1 MVMNVDERIPAAGSM
16 HAEVS
21 GTTPQLERVP
31 GQRFRR
37 RLAVIIT
44 SATVT
49 AIGGIALLACGSNRS
64 PAAEAWKYELP
75 LDGATPLPT
84 ETRTARTASGALWVD
99 RVSGRYLA
107 LTIRPGLADGYPAP
121 VGLGP
126 MARSESF
133 PGSRGQAYL
142 TQSDESHVR
151 TMTMWWTRTDGAVW
165 ILRAYWYGDDPVPF
179 GEAQQMF
186 ETWALEISIVAS
198 DDAPENFRLGDE
210 SMTLFA
216 ASRSGL
222 VGSRSQEWD
231 LVRGTRQGRIGVL
244 TIYPS
249 AGAMDLANLLA
260 HGMPTEITLF
270 GRTAWMVKDNTGQI
284 TVGWQAGNAKQE
296 WSYLTIPASIASY
309 TSEILSAL
317 RVG

>member
-1 MVMNVDERIPAAGSM
+1 MPK
-16 HAEVS
+16 
-21 GTTPQLERVP
+21 
-31 GQRFRR
+31 RR
-37 RLAVIIT
+37 SRQRLAMVIA
-44 SATVT
+44 SATI
-49 AIGGIALLACGSNRS
+49 IGGITLLACGSNRS
-64 PAAEAWKYELP
+64 PAAEAWTYELS

-99 RVSGRYLA
+99 RVSGRYLS

-165 ILRAYWYGDDPVPF
+165 ILSAYWYGDDPVPF

-186 ETWALEISIVAS
+186 ETWALEISIVSS
-198 DDAPENFRLGDE
+198 DDPQDTFQLGDA
-210 SMTLFA
+210 SMALFA
-216 ASRSGL
+216 EGRSGD
-222 VGSRSQEWD
+222 VKSRAQVWN
-231 LVRGTRQGRIGVL
+231 LVRGTEQGKIIL
-244 TIYPS
+244 HTIEDTAAVGLS
-249 AGAMDLANLLA
+249 NLLA
-260 HGMPTEITLF
+260 VGMPTEITLF
-270 GRTAWMVKDNTGQI
+270 GRVAWIVKDNSGEVKVAWRTGNTEQDWTTLI
-284 TVGWQAGNAKQE
+284 
-296 WSYLTIPASIASY
+296 IPASIASY

-317 RVG
+317 RVE

>member
-1 MVMNVDERIPAAGSM
+1 MNVDERIPAAGSM

-31 GQRFRR
+31 GQRVRR
-37 RLAVIIT
+37 RLATVIA

-49 AIGGIALLACGSNRS
+49 AISGIALLACGSNRS
-64 PAAEAWKYELP
+64 PAAEAWTYELS

-84 ETRTARTASGALWVD
+84 ETLTARTASGALWVD
-99 RVSGRYLA
+99 RASGRYLA

-165 ILRAYWYGDDPVPF
+165 ILNAYWYGDSPVPI
-179 GEAQQMF
+179 GEAQQTF
-186 ETWALEISIVAS
+186 ETWALDISVISS
-198 DDAPENFRLGDE
+198 DDSQGTFQLGDA
-210 SMTLFA
+210 SMTLFEA
-216 ASRSGL
+216 GRPGD
-222 VGSRSQEWD
+222 VGSRAQLWNF
-231 LVRGTRQGRIGVL
+231 VRGTEQGQIIL
-244 TIYPS
+244 DTIEDTAAVGLS
-249 AGAMDLANLLA
+249 NLLA

-270 GRTAWMVKDNTGQI
+270 GRTTWMVEDNAGRV
-284 TVGWQAGNAKQE
+284 TVGWRAGNDEQD
-296 WSYLTIPASIASY
+296 WSTLTIPASIASY